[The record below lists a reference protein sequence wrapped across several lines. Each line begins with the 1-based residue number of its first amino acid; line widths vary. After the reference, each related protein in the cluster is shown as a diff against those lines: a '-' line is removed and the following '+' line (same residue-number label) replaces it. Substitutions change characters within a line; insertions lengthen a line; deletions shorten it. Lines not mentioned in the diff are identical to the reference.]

1 MERHGAMSDI
11 GCPNCPYRSATAED
25 LKRHV
30 KKSHKGEEKCKLCG
44 FEPKSQEA
52 LTQHIMSEHLK
63 QHSEP
68 KVEKVDAEWVDDS
81 PDIAPKIAYD
91 ERYYWDEEE
100 KCDNSAEEAPVSCF
114 EAKDAIGKLKKFL
127 QQSEIGENVDIETM
141 TLSDMSAFVNART
154 TINSLKKSLNC
165 DRNKY
170 V

>member
-1 MERHGAMSDI
+1 M
-11 GCPNCPYRSATAED
+11 
-25 LKRHV
+25 

-44 FEPKSQEA
+44 FEPKPQEA
-52 LTQHIMSEHLK
+52 LAQHVMSEHLK

-68 KVEKVDAEWVDDS
+68 KVEKVDAEWVDES
-81 PDIAPKIAYD
+81 PDIAPKIAHD
-91 ERYYWDEEE
+91 EPEARYYWNEEEE

-114 EAKDAIGKLKKFL
+114 EAKEAIGKLKKFL

-141 TLSDMSAFVNART
+141 TLSDMSAFVDART